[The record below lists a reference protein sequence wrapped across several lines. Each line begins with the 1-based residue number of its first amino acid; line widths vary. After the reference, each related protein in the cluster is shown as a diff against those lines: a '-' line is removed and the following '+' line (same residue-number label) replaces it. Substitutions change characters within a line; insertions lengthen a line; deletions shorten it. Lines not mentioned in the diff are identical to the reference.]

1 MTADISSFGES
12 FKKEVLPYINT
23 LSFPNTMLIEG
34 GSAELRLS
42 AARFI
47 AQSLL
52 CVSSGAHPCGV
63 CPSCVKCEALSHPDM
78 REYGDISS
86 DAAFKV
92 EACRAVRS
100 DCFVLPNDGDKKV
113 YILKEVQNMNDSGEN
128 ALLKIFEE
136 PPSYVYF
143 IMTCPS
149 RSAMLDTVLSR
160 ATVFSLGSEND
171 SSLFDEDTADLA
183 QKIAKALL
191 SPAET
196 SLLAAVSPLEK
207 DRAGFKN
214 TVLCL
219 KSIFLDAVKIKLH
232 AAATPEFSETAGE
245 LSSVLTAD
253 KLYRCCGVLDELFDG
268 AAMNQNQ
275 NLLLTSLCYKLR
287 EAVGK

>member
-52 CVSSGAHPCGV
+52 CVGSGAHPCGV

-92 EACRAVRS
+92 DACRAVRS

-171 SSLFDEDTADLA
+171 SALFDEDTADLA
-183 QKIAKALL
+183 QK
-191 SPAET
+191 
-196 SLLAAVSPLEK
+196 
-207 DRAGFKN
+207 
-214 TVLCL
+214 
-219 KSIFLDAVKIKLH
+219 
-232 AAATPEFSETAGE
+232 
-245 LSSVLTAD
+245 
-253 KLYRCCGVLDELFDG
+253 
-268 AAMNQNQ
+268 
-275 NLLLTSLCYKLR
+275 
-287 EAVGK
+287 

>member
-52 CVSSGAHPCGV
+52 CVGSGAHPCGV

-92 EACRAVRS
+92 DACRAVRS

-128 ALLKIFEE
+128 ALLKYLRSR
-136 PPSYVYF
+136 PH
-143 IMTCPS
+143 TC
-149 RSAMLDTVLSR
+149 
-160 ATVFSLGSEND
+160 
-171 SSLFDEDTADLA
+171 
-183 QKIAKALL
+183 ILL
-191 SPAET
+191 
-196 SLLAAVSPLEK
+196 
-207 DRAGFKN
+207 
-214 TVLCL
+214 
-219 KSIFLDAVKIKLH
+219 
-232 AAATPEFSETAGE
+232 
-245 LSSVLTAD
+245 
-253 KLYRCCGVLDELFDG
+253 
-268 AAMNQNQ
+268 
-275 NLLLTSLCYKLR
+275 
-287 EAVGK
+287 

>member
-1 MTADISSFGES
+1 MTADVSSFGES
-12 FKKEVLPYINT
+12 FKRELLPYIKNS
-23 LSFPNTMLIEG
+23 SFPNTMLIEG
-34 GSAELRLS
+34 GCAEQRLS

-52 CVSSGAHPCGV
+52 CTGGGVRPCGV
-63 CPSCVKCEALSHPDM
+63 CPSCVKCEALSHPDV
-78 REYGDISS
+78 REYGDINS

-92 EACRAVRS
+92 ETCRAVRS

-143 IMTCPS
+143 IMTSPS

-160 ATVFSLGSEND
+160 ATVFSLGAEND
-171 SSLFDEDTADLA
+171 SALFDEETADLA

-196 SLLAAVSPLEK
+196 ALLAAVSPLEK
-207 DRAGFKN
+207 DRTGFKN
-214 TVLCL
+214 TILCL

-232 AAATPEFSETAGE
+232 AAATPEFSETAKA
-245 LSSVLTAD
+245 LSAALTAD
-253 KLYRCCGVLDELFDG
+253 KLYRCCGVLGELFDG

>member
-1 MTADISSFGES
+1 MG
-12 FKKEVLPYINT
+12 
-23 LSFPNTMLIEG
+23 
-34 GSAELRLS
+34 R
-42 AARFI
+42 
-47 AQSLL
+47 
-52 CVSSGAHPCGV
+52 GAHPCGV

-92 EACRAVRS
+92 DACRAVRS

-160 ATVFSLGSEND
+160 ALRYFRSGLKMTR
-171 SSLFDEDTADLA
+171 LFLTRIPADLA

-245 LSSVLTAD
+245 LSSALTAD

-275 NLLLTSLCYKLR
+275 NLRLPRFAISCERLWVNNIK
-287 EAVGK
+287 